1 MMALFSN
8 HYIWVPVLAWGIAQV
23 LKVLTDSWKRHRFS
37 LRSIGLS
44 GGMPSSHTAMTVC
57 LTTLLGRQLGTGSPL
72 FAAAGILT
80 VVVVYDAT
88 GVRRAAGQQ
97 GFILNQMIEDLRSN
111 LGLRYERVR
120 EFFGHTPY
128 EVLAG
133 ILLGFIIGMT
143 V

>member
-1 MMALFSN
+1 MAALFSN
-8 HYIWVPVLAWGIAQV
+8 QFVWIPVLAWAVAQL

-37 LRSIGLS
+37 IRSIGLS

-57 LTTLLGRQLGTGSPL
+57 LTTTLARRLGTGSPI
-72 FAAAGILT
+72 FAAAAILT

-97 GFILNQMIEDLRSN
+97 GLILNQMIEDLRSN

-120 EFFGHTPY
+120 ELFGHTPF

-133 ILLGFIIGMT
+133 VLLGFAIGMAL
-143 V
+143 

>member
-1 MMALFSN
+1 MFSN
-8 HYIWVPVLAWGIAQV
+8 QFVWIPVLAWAVAQL

-37 LRSIGLS
+37 IRSIGLS

-57 LTTLLGRQLGTGSPL
+57 LTTILARRLGTGSPL
-72 FAAAGILT
+72 FAAAAILT

-97 GFILNQMIEDLRSN
+97 GLILNQMIEDLRSN

-120 EFFGHTPY
+120 ELFGHTPFQ
-128 EVLAG
+128 VLAG
-133 ILLGFIIGMT
+133 VILGFVIGMT
-143 V
+143 L